1 MFRRKTVDSQP
12 LAFCV
17 PCSEKT
23 PHRYERLAVNG
34 RLSTRAVCLLCDN
47 DSRKP
52 TTREGAAG
60 SVQ

>member
-1 MFRRKTVDSQP
+1 MFKRKTTEIQP

-34 RLSTRAVCLLCDN
+34 LLATRAVCLVCDN
-47 DSRKP
+47 DSRKQ
-52 TTREGAAG
+52 TSQEGAAG
-60 SVQ
+60 SSR

>member
-1 MFRRKTVDSQP
+1 MFRRNTVDRQP

-34 RLSTRAVCLLCDN
+34 LLATRAVCLACDN
-47 DSRKP
+47 DSRKQ
-52 TTREGAAG
+52 TNQESAAG
-60 SVQ
+60 SSR

>member
-1 MFRRKTVDSQP
+1 MFGRKAIDRRP

-34 RLSTRAVCLLCDN
+34 RLTSRAVCLVCDN
-47 DSRKP
+47 DSRKVIIQ
-52 TTREGAAG
+52 EGTAG
-60 SVQ
+60 SAQ